1 MIFFIWTDPEENLNK
16 FLEDLSGSLDLV
28 IKLTDR
34 KIVTDFVASLW
45 IVTSICVMIRAKLN
59 TSKDQ

>member
-16 FLEDLSGSLDLV
+16 FLEDLRGSLDLV